1 MTVRDVIEYVRH
13 MLFAIA
19 LLLMVLW
26 FLGLTASYTLG
37 GFIHLLLMVAITLV
51 LVQLFRGKDAR

>member
-1 MTVRDVIEYVRH
+1 MSDMH
-13 MLFAIA
+13 MIFVIA
-19 LLLMVLW
+19 LLFVVLW
-26 FLGLTASYTLG
+26 FLGLATSYTLG

>member
-1 MTVRDVIEYVRH
+1 

>member
-26 FLGLTASYTLG
+26 FLGLAASYTLG